1 MRSNSINKT
10 LNTAVL
16 ALAVL
21 LLGTSVALAQQQV
34 NLIAGPTSL
43 TLPDGTTVPMWGY
56 TCGAPVA
63 LSTASC
69 AKLNPTTPGWSPVVI
84 TVPTGQQLQV
94 NLTNNLSFTP
104 AGSAT
109 PNNIPTSIVVVGQ
122 VGGGLGTNPTYVA
135 SPNHADQQVTW
146 PIANTGA
153 TNTPP
158 TQGPRV
164 QSFAQEVEATHTTA
178 LTWSFLKPGTYLLES
193 GTHPSIQVPMGLI
206 GMLVVTSAP
215 ATGTAGT
222 AYTGVNYDTEVP
234 LEFSEIDPVQNNAV
248 NTAVNTTGF
257 NENSVW
263 VRPAN
268 GAVTAITVTN
278 GGSGYTS
285 VPNVMISGGG
295 GSGAS
300 ATAIVSGGVVT
311 GITLTAGGNYQTTP
325 QVTIDSPTSGTTA
338 IATATVGPI
347 SGGPCGGS
355 ANACYPPAV
364 NYTPLYYLING
375 VAFSRANAAASL
387 FQATVPIPTLPATQ
401 TPTGLVLV
409 RLVNAG
415 LRMHVPA
422 IVGSFTTPAGSTTP
436 AAPTPGFA
444 IVAEDGNLV
453 PGVQKVQ
460 SDIFMP
466 AGKTFDVMINAPATG
481 SNAIPVFDRELSL
494 SGNSSERDAG
504 MLGYISVNGSG
515 IPAAAGLGSPTANPD
530 TYNSLV
536 AGQAFTV
543 SDASKGVIAN
553 DTNVYGVQ
561 LATAAQSCWN
571 GTTSVT
577 CPVAAGTV
585 ILNANGTFSYTA
597 PNTTTSSDSFGYCA
611 NGSTTVCTTV
621 TLGPATLEDAKGIQM
636 NPITYQSNVGSY
648 IKIASPGVL
657 SVDKDMAGYPLQVV
671 SPLASVDANL
681 TVTMDPNGGFK
692 AAASSPGTYHFT
704 YYAKNS
710 QGTQSSATAQV
721 TVIFPSPNAPTITV
735 KDPKSGQIIS
745 DYRWII
751 EEDKTFYVNP
761 ACTTTST
768 TPIPGCPAPT
778 ASGVP
783 ATFGVNF
790 HTSHMDYVAQG
801 CVGPANGS
809 LACEYGQTVVNP
821 ATGQH
826 VPAVCD
832 LASGACDL
840 TASQEVPVDPSE
852 VFLDPGCGF
861 TGSACPSTVTTAA
874 PYAKRYYI
882 SVLPG
887 DAANPFNTGNAV
899 GGHSMGGAPITWDP
913 VNNRWNAT
921 TVLVEPTPFPTGQL
935 SVEVF
940 EDDFPL
946 NGEQDAGGGIDVI
959 ATNEPGL
966 GQFNIVLWDA
976 MGGSG
981 DFTGQMTYDMFNQ
994 PLGNSLDGT
1003 IDPATGLNACPIT
1016 QQAAGIT
1023 GMIVTCPKYESD

>member
-1 MRSNSINKT
+1 MRSNSINET
-10 LNTAVL
+10 LTTVVL
-16 ALAVL
+16 AVAVL

-34 NLIAGPTSL
+34 NLTAGPTSL

-56 TCGAPVA
+56 TCGPAVS

-69 AKLNPTTPGWSPVVI
+69 AKLNPAAIGWSPIVI
-84 TVPTGQQLQV
+84 TVPTGQQLQI
-94 NLTNNLSFTP
+94 NLTNNLSF
-104 AGSAT
+104 GAT

-122 VGGGLGTNPTYVA
+122 VGGGLGKYPTYVA

-153 TNTPP
+153 TNVPP

-164 QSFAQEVEATHTTA
+164 QSFAQEVEATPSTVTQTPTQ
-178 LTWSFLKPGTYLLES
+178 LKWNLLKPGTYLLES

-215 ATGTAGT
+215 STGTAGT
-222 AYTGVNYDTEVP
+222 AYTGMSYDTDVP
-234 LEFSEIDPVQNNAV
+234 LEFSEIDPVQNAAVNAAV
-248 NTAVNTTGF
+248 NTAGF

-268 GAVTAITVTN
+268 GGVTAITVTN

-295 GSGAS
+295 GSGAT
-300 ATAIVSGGVVT
+300 ATATVSGGMVT
-311 GITLTAGGNYQTTP
+311 GITVTAGGNYQTTP

-338 IATATVGPI
+338 LAAATVGPI

-375 VAFSRANAAASL
+375 VAFSRANSAASL
-387 FQATVPIPTLPATQ
+387 FPTTAVIPTTPATG

-422 IVGSFTTPAGSTTP
+422 LVGSLTTPAG
-436 AAPTPGFA
+436 AATAQAARPGFS

-466 AGKTFDVMINAPATG
+466 AGKTFDVMINAPAAG

-515 IPAAAGLGSPTANPD
+515 IPAAVGLGSPTANPD
-530 TYNSLV
+530 TYNSLI
-536 AGQAFTV
+536 AGQTFTV

-553 DTNVYGVQ
+553 DINVYGVQ
-561 LATAAQSCWN
+561 LSTAATN
-571 GTTSVT
+571 GTV
-577 CPVAAGTV
+577 V
-585 ILNANGTFSYTA
+585 LNANGTFTYTPSGTA
-597 PNTTTSSDSFGYCA
+597 TSDSFGYCA
-611 NGSTTVCTTV
+611 NGGTTVCTTV
-621 TLGPATLEDAKGIQM
+621 TLGPASLESGSGIQM
-636 NPITYQSNVGSY
+636 NPITYQSNVGTY

-657 SVDKDMAGYPLQVV
+657 SVDKDTAGYPLQVV
-671 SPLASVDANL
+671 SPLASVDTGL

-692 AAASSPGTYHFT
+692 ASASPGTYHFT

-735 KDPKSGQIIS
+735 KDPKSGQIIT

-751 EEDKTFYVNP
+751 EE
-761 ACTTTST
+761 
-768 TPIPGCPAPT
+768 
-778 ASGVP
+778 
-783 ATFGVNF
+783 
-790 HTSHMDYVAQG
+790 
-801 CVGPANGS
+801 
-809 LACEYGQTVVNP
+809 
-821 ATGQH
+821 
-826 VPAVCD
+826 
-832 LASGACDL
+832 
-840 TASQEVPVDPSE
+840 
-852 VFLDPGCGF
+852 
-861 TGSACPSTVTTAA
+861 
-874 PYAKRYYI
+874 
-882 SVLPG
+882 
-887 DAANPFNTGNAV
+887 
-899 GGHSMGGAPITWDP
+899 
-913 VNNRWNAT
+913 
-921 TVLVEPTPFPTGQL
+921 
-935 SVEVF
+935 
-940 EDDFPL
+940 
-946 NGEQDAGGGIDVI
+946 
-959 ATNEPGL
+959 
-966 GQFNIVLWDA
+966 
-976 MGGSG
+976 
-981 DFTGQMTYDMFNQ
+981 
-994 PLGNSLDGT
+994 
-1003 IDPATGLNACPIT
+1003 
-1016 QQAAGIT
+1016 
-1023 GMIVTCPKYESD
+1023 